1 MIFDPDLAAAARR
14 HERAKRKAQKS
25 PADAENAGCNSA
37 STGTNINI
45 STPSSNT
52 PAAGKVAA
60 AEETL
65 NAEGKPAPAADSAA
79 EGGELG
85 ELGGVSEAKDT
96 RPGEKEAGSSSN
108 SVGDDGSTG
117 GSVGAPGTRSRTG
130 SGSSNG
136 VDFEG
141 ATARVRAGGGASRQ
155 RPMKPRVL
163 LKIVVLGCSNV
174 GKTSL
179 MKRYAAGDFTDK
191 RRPTVG
197 ADFMTKEV
205 VEGDQPMLL
214 QIWDTAGQE
223 RFHGGSL
230 GSGFF
235 RGANAALLVYDVAC
249 AVSFEQVAMWRE
261 ELLVRLDVNPHDFP
275 IVVIGNKVDLAS
287 AVPMDGVQ
295 GVDKTRVTKWCEMQ
309 GMGHIETS
317 AKDGT
322 GVEVAMQAVAVLAL
336 EQKRQRERDLALNP
350 NYGGGTTLDL
360 ADQRARQQ
368 RTGGCCW

>member
-1 MIFDPDLAAAARR
+1 
-14 HERAKRKAQKS
+14 
-25 PADAENAGCNSA
+25 
-37 STGTNINI
+37 
-45 STPSSNT
+45 
-52 PAAGKVAA
+52 
-60 AEETL
+60 
-65 NAEGKPAPAADSAA
+65 
-79 EGGELG
+79 
-85 ELGGVSEAKDT
+85 
-96 RPGEKEAGSSSN
+96 
-108 SVGDDGSTG
+108 
-117 GSVGAPGTRSRTG
+117 
-130 SGSSNG
+130 
-136 VDFEG
+136 
-141 ATARVRAGGGASRQ
+141 
-155 RPMKPRVL
+155 
-163 LKIVVLGCSNV
+163 
-174 GKTSL
+174 
-179 MKRYAAGDFTDK
+179 MKRYAAGDFTDY
-191 RRPTVG
+191 RRPTIG

-261 ELLVRLDVNPHDFP
+261 ELLVRLDVDPHDFP
-275 IVVIGNKVDLAS
+275 IVVIGNKVDLATGL
-287 AVPMDGVQ
+287 PMDGIH
-295 GVDKTRVTKWCEMQ
+295 GVDKTRVVKWCEMQ

-336 EQKRQRERDLALNP
+336 EQKRKRERDLALNP
-350 NYGGGTTLDL
+350 SLGGGTTLDL

>member
-1 MIFDPDLAAAARR
+1 MIFDPALAAAARR
-14 HERAKRKAQKS
+14 HQRAQNKVNKSPTPGGVPTS
-25 PADAENAGCNSA
+25 PADNNNNNRNNNVSS
-37 STGTNINI
+37 ST
-45 STPSSNT
+45 STDST
-52 PAAGKVAA
+52 KVPLPIDDAA
-60 AEETL
+60 A
-65 NAEGKPAPAADSAA
+65 AAAADTTPPSTSSDSSAA
-79 EGGELG
+79 
-85 ELGGVSEAKDT
+85 KDLVT
-96 RPGEKEAGSSSN
+96 GEKARSTSSSSGDAGSSS
-108 SVGDDGSTG
+108 G
-117 GSVGAPGTRSRTG
+117 GAAAAAVALGGTAS
-130 SGSSNG
+130 SSNSNG

-141 ATARVRAGGGASRQ
+141 ATARARAGGGASRQ
-155 RPMKPRVL
+155 RQMKPRVL

-179 MKRYAAGDFTDK
+179 MKRYAAGDFTDY
-191 RRPTVG
+191 RRPTIG

-261 ELLVRLDVNPHDFP
+261 ELLVRLDVDPHDFP
-275 IVVIGNKVDLAS
+275 IVVIGNKVDLA
-287 AVPMDGVQ
+287 AGLAMDGIH
-295 GVDKTRVTKWCEMQ
+295 GVDKTRVMKWCEMQ

-336 EQKRQRERDLALNP
+336 EQKRKRERDLALNP
-350 NYGGGTTLDL
+350 SLGGGTTLDL

>member
-1 MIFDPDLAAAARR
+1 MIFDPALAAAARR
-14 HERAKRKAQKS
+14 HQRAQNKVNKSPTPGGLPTS
-25 PADAENAGCNSA
+25 PADNNNNNRNNNVSSSTSTDSTKVPLPIDDAAAAAAADTTPPSTSSDSSA
-37 STGTNINI
+37 AKDLVTGEKARSTSG
-45 STPSSNT
+45 SSN
-52 PAAGKVAA
+52 
-60 AEETL
+60 
-65 NAEGKPAPAADSAA
+65 
-79 EGGELG
+79 
-85 ELGGVSEAKDT
+85 
-96 RPGEKEAGSSSN
+96 
-108 SVGDDGSTG
+108 
-117 GSVGAPGTRSRTG
+117 
-130 SGSSNG
+130 SNG

-141 ATARVRAGGGASRQ
+141 ATARARAGGGASRQ
-155 RPMKPRVL
+155 RQMKPRVL

-179 MKRYAAGDFTDK
+179 MKRYAAGDFTDY
-191 RRPTVG
+191 RRPTIG

-261 ELLVRLDVNPHDFP
+261 ELLVRLDVDPHDFP
-275 IVVIGNKVDLAS
+275 IVVIGNKVDLATGL
-287 AVPMDGVQ
+287 AMDGIH
-295 GVDKTRVTKWCEMQ
+295 GVDKTRVMKWCEMQ

-336 EQKRQRERDLALNP
+336 EQKRKRERDLALNP
-350 NYGGGTTLDL
+350 SLGGGTTLDL